1 MTDTCHSHMIT
12 LTKSSRKEVILGH
25 NKNYATLALNCILKD
40 SNRIILASDID
51 RRYRNK
57 NIE

>member
-1 MTDTCHSHMIT
+1 MIT
-12 LTKSSRKEVILGH
+12 LTKSSRNEVILGH

-51 RRYRNK
+51 RRYRNN